1 MGVFNDNFL
10 KFSIIFLA
18 ITWSI
23 PSWLTQSQLVSLTS
37 LALVL
42 PYLFLSPLGG
52 RLSLVYSP
60 QKVFLFFKIIEI
72 PIILLS
78 LIAFYFQY
86 IFLALFSVLLMGIQS
101 SLYSPSK
108 YSLIKRVG
116 GEEHISYGTGLFE
129 MMAFLG
135 ILIGTIVASFVSDS
149 YSFLFFAIIILSIA
163 LFGVLFTSIIKE
175 KKQPQ
180 IDSSIRSTVSINPIF
195 FIVDAFKEC
204 SKNELLH
211 ASIFGSAFFWFIGS
225 LLQMNIVVHASM
237 VYALSNTQI
246 GFLVSVVALC
256 LGAGSWVAGKI
267 VKATNVAYVILIAL
281 AVMTLLLLF
290 VGIIPLAFVF
300 FVVLIA
306 IIAIVGGMFQVS
318 CLSVLQKNTHNRP
331 IGDLF
336 AYLNLLT
343 FVLILLGSALFS
355 SITWLTN
362 QNTFIVFQC
371 MTILCFVTTTYFF
384 YLAKKLKFKLFL

>member
-10 KFSIIFLA
+10 KFSIIFLG
-18 ITWSI
+18 INWVI
-23 PSWLTQSQLVSLTS
+23 PVWLTQSQLVSLAS

-52 RLSLVYSP
+52 RLSIMYP
-60 QKVFLFFKIIEI
+60 PKKVFLFFKIIEI
-72 PIILLS
+72 PIILVALV
-78 LIAFYFQY
+78 AFYFQY

-116 GEEHISYGTGLFE
+116 GEERVSFGTGLFE
-129 MMAFLG
+129 MMVFLG
-135 ILIGTIVASFVSDS
+135 ILIGTIVSSFVADN
-149 YSFLFFAIIILSIA
+149 YRFLFFASIILSIA
-163 LFGVLFTSIIKE
+163 LLGVLFTSIIKV
-175 KKQPQ
+175 KKHRTV
-180 IDSSIRSTVSINPIF
+180 DSSISSSLSINPIK
-195 FIVDAFKEC
+195 FIIKSFKDC

-225 LLQMNIVVHASM
+225 LLQMNMVVHATM

-256 LGAGSWVAGKI
+256 LGAGSWVAGKLLC
-267 VKATNVAYVILIAL
+267 ASNVAYITIATLIIITL
-281 AVMTLLLLF
+281 MLLLLSILTMSF
-290 VGIIPLAFVF
+290 VP

-306 IIAIVGGMFQVS
+306 ILAMAGGMFQVS

-331 IGDLF
+331 LGDLF

-343 FVLILLGSALFS
+343 FVLILLGSAMFS

-362 QNTFIVFQC
+362 QNTFVVFQS
-371 MTILCFVTTTYFF
+371 MTILCFTTTTYFF
-384 YLAKKLKFKLFL
+384 YLAKKFKFKLFL